1 MAKKKKAPLLNI
13 PDFFGTY
20 NTYRIF
26 GLKSELS
33 SFPFANQLGQTLHT
47 TFTILTDFERCS
59 NQFAAQFNIFYAEYS
74 QNESIHCLLLEN
86 KALISNQK
94 EIFVSKAEKKL
105 SFQTLSL
112 FDEYLYLFNNQ
123 EPRCFELSLG
133 DMDYLLLLF
142 AKKDVEMDIF
152 SHFSRNLTPFK
163 AQNITFLLEKQ
174 QTSAQEKIVTFLR
187 DFYCKYEVR
196 ANQSSRKRKMDLLSS
211 TQQLPNQNLQFPI
224 PIRLEN
230 EMAADNL
237 QLREEYLALL
247 AGE

>member
-26 GLKSELS
+26 GLKSGLS
-33 SFPFANQLGQTLHT
+33 SFPFANQLGQTQHT
-47 TFTILTDFERCS
+47 TFTILADFEYS
-59 NQFAAQFNIFYAEYS
+59 SDKFAAQFNVFYAEYS

-86 KALISNQK
+86 KALISNQ
-94 EIFVSKAEKKL
+94 EELFVSKAEKKL

-123 EPRCFELSLG
+123 GLRCFELG
-133 DMDYLLLLF
+133 FEDMDYLLLLF
-142 AKKDVEMDIF
+142 AKKDVETDIF
-152 SHFSRNLTPFK
+152 SHFSRNLIPFK
-163 AQNITFLLEKQ
+163 AQDITFLLEKQ

-196 ANQSSRKRKMDLLSS
+196 ANQFSRRRKMDLLAPA
-211 TQQLPNQNLQFPI
+211 QQIPNRNLQFPI

-230 EMAADNL
+230 DLLVDNL
-237 QLREEYLALL
+237 QLANEYLSLL
-247 AGE
+247 TEE